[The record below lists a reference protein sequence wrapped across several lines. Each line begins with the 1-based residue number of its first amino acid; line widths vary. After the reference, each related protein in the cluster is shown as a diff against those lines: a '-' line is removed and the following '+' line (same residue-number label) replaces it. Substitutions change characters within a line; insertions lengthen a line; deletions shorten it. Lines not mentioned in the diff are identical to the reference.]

1 MKTSGLIN
9 DLNQTLKELLT
20 QATGLTT
27 DDADITFEIPSKSQ
41 PWASDTGKSKPTI
54 NLYLYDLRENRELR
68 EVGWDWEE
76 ERERNGRA
84 SGRVKYTRRPMRINL
99 SYMITCWAGDTETEH
114 ALLWMA
120 LETFSRH
127 SPIPNEVLQGA
138 LDQLDRPI
146 RTEVAQPDG
155 VLKNVSDFWGALEN
169 NLRPSVN
176 LTVTLDLDL
185 GEQMVSRLFSQ
196 KSQPPYASLTRE
208 RAENLVYARVVK
220 LGEADI
226 AREED
231 KQGRRVGPL
240 VPKLMPPERYIALP
254 LEWGATVRDKN
265 TGHGVKQATVTLM
278 YVGTDGLAHQFGDSI
293 ETGDDGRFR
302 FKYVPAGTYTV
313 KIKFGDYSR
322 EQVITLQPPPEGD
335 NVSNLIFEVEGPM
348 T

>member
-1 MKTSGLIN
+1 
-9 DLNQTLKELLT
+9 
-20 QATGLTT
+20 
-27 DDADITFEIPSKSQ
+27 
-41 PWASDTGKSKPTI
+41 
-54 NLYLYDLRENRELR
+54 
-68 EVGWDWEE
+68 
-76 ERERNGRA
+76 
-84 SGRVKYTRRPMRINL
+84 
-99 SYMITCWAGDTETEH
+99 MITCWAGDTETEH

-138 LDQLDRPI
+138 LDRLDRPI

-196 KSQPPYASLTRE
+196 KSQPPYASLTQE

-231 KQGRRVGPL
+231 KYGRRVGPL

-254 LEWGATVRDKN
+254 LEWGATVRDKT
-265 TGHGVKQATVTLM
+265 TGNGVKGARVALLQPGAE
-278 YVGTDGLAHQFGDSI
+278 GEPRQFGASVHTDA
-293 ETGDDGRFR
+293 EGRFR
-302 FKYVPAGTYTV
+302 FRLVPAGDYTV
-313 KIKFGDYSR
+313 VIEVG
-322 EQVITLQPPPEGD
+322 EQTEQFPITLKPPPEGG
-335 NVSNLIFEVEGPM
+335 NVSNLVYEVEAPM